1 MEYIENDS
9 SITEIDP
16 SKYKW
21 ILKNVFINY
30 FVKFNLSKPS
40 VLRIGCFDRRFDF
53 LRNIFNGDILIVEY
67 IENDNSITGI
77 DPSKYKLI

>member
-21 ILKNVFINY
+21 KLRNVFINY
-30 FVKFNLSKPS
+30 FVTFNLSKNRSNLS
-40 VLRIGCFDRRFDF
+40 VLRIGCFDWRFDF
-53 LRNIFNGDILIVEY
+53 TRNY
-67 IENDNSITGI
+67 IQLEIKAFGHFF
-77 DPSKYKLI
+77 